1 HTIDTARKAHNSSSS
16 IESSP
21 ITPDVDSRP
30 SEPAFTDVGR
40 QSTTLD
46 NIGAWSSVRP
56 DPAAFSASGLHSY
69 SISKD
74 IHDLGISY
82 GSLSLAQTQ
91 SQTQSQHLH
100 GEYAGSSITTSAAA
114 AAAAASKNGGA
125 DMDYTELDEAILRGR
140 STTLPN
146 IFAAPN
152 PNYRYANMS
161 GADLSGHAGPI
172 SPASTSNFS
181 MLSRHGS

>member
-1 HTIDTARKAHNSSSS
+1 HTIDTARKAPNSSSS

-30 SEPAFTDVGR
+30 AEPAFTDVGR

-91 SQTQSQHLH
+91 SQSQHLH
-100 GEYAGSSITTSAAA
+100 GEYTGSSTTTS

-152 PNYRYANMS
+152 PSYRYANMS